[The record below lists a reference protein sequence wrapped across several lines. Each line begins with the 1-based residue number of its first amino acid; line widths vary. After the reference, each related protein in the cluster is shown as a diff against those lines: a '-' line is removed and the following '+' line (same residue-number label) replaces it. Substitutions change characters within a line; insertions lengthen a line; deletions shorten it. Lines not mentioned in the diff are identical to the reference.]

1 MTVLQRIK
9 QAVNEMDCSK
19 DDINKII
26 ALAYFIGKEEATREV
41 SDQYKQLI
49 KEQRKR
55 ADNCRYKHLANKI
68 IGKQNYI
75 YFGDYDNAM
84 TGLFGSDDTTI

>member
-9 QAVNEMDCSK
+9 AAVNSLDCSQ

-26 ALAYFIGKEEATREV
+26 ALAYMIGKEEATREV
-41 SDQYKQLI
+41 SDQYAQLI

-55 ADNCRYKHLANKI
+55 ADNCRYKHLANAV
-68 IGKQNYI
+68 IGDQSYI

-84 TGLFGSDDTTI
+84 TAIFGSDDTTV

>member
-9 QAVNEMDCSK
+9 QAVNNLDCSK
-19 DDINKII
+19 DDVNKII
-26 ALAYFIGKEEATREV
+26 ALAYYIGKEEATRTV
-41 SDQYKQLI
+41 SDEYKKLI
-49 KEQRKR
+49 QAQRKR

-68 IGKQNYI
+68 IGEQNYI

>member
-9 QAVNEMDCSK
+9 QAVNNLDCSK
-19 DDINKII
+19 DDVNKII
-26 ALAYFIGKEEATREV
+26 ALAYMIGKEEATRTV
-41 SDQYKQLI
+41 SDEYKKLI

-68 IGKQNYI
+68 IGEQNYI